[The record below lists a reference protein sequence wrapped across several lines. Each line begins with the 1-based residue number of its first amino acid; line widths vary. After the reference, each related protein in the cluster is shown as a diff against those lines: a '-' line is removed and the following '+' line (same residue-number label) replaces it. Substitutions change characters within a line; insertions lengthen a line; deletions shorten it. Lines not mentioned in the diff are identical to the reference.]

1 MKPAQEETLS
11 SPEQKRGKKKKKNTL
26 QTETV
31 VEIKTENDDIW
42 PRRHHY
48 KVRLGI
54 KVKWGDKCW

>member
-11 SPEQKRGKKKKKNTL
+11 SPEQKTEL

-48 KVRLGI
+48 KVRLEI

>member
-1 MKPAQEETLS
+1 M
-11 SPEQKRGKKKKKNTL
+11 L

-42 PRRHHY
+42 PRRHHH
-48 KVRLGI
+48 KVRLEI

>member
-11 SPEQKRGKKKKKNTL
+11 SPEQKRGGKKNML

-42 PRRHHY
+42 PRRRHY
-48 KVRLGI
+48 KVRLEI